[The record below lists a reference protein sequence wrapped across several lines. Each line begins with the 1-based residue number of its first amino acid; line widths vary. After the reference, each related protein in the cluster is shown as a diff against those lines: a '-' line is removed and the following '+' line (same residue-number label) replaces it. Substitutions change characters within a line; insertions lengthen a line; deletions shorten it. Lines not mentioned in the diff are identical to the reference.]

1 MYGQKRRVAICELP
15 RIFWERWE
23 NVGIFKEKCV
33 FSPPLRPTHP
43 IFSHTL
49 RTAAPHLP
57 CEDDVIR
64 ATSHRATFVFP
75 PFFSAASSSL
85 PPRPFLPFSTP
96 SDSRP
101 RPPQMSP
108 IVRTPIPC
116 ETSPKNAPQLGGVL
130 RFRRRSHIACRV
142 PFRAALQS
150 PTPVRARAPKLAAFY
165 KMKRSIAS
173 CHLTTFPPAPL
184 AALRMPP
191 SLCSLTSPSRA
202 EQKSHRAHHAIP
214 MAAAEKNAKYTKSGA
229 CQWPCSAACC
239 SFSMGPALL
248 RAGPCGLHCVLL
260 VFPAQTAV
268 QGWLCCYQVSV
279 CAMCAMFD
287 VRVFLHQK
295 RLMSSDFFD

>member
-15 RIFWERWE
+15 RIFWELWE

-33 FSPPLRPTHP
+33 FSPPLRPTLP

-75 PFFSAASSSL
+75 HFFSAASSSL

-142 PFRAALQS
+142 PFRAAL
-150 PTPVRARAPKLAAFY
+150 K
-165 KMKRSIAS
+165 
-173 CHLTTFPPAPL
+173 
-184 AALRMPP
+184 
-191 SLCSLTSPSRA
+191 
-202 EQKSHRAHHAIP
+202 KSHP
-214 MAAAEKNAKYTKSGA
+214 
-229 CQWPCSAACC
+229 
-239 SFSMGPALL
+239 
-248 RAGPCGLHCVLL
+248 GPCTCAEVSRLLQNEKVNRLLPSHHFASSALGCAPDAAVFVLVNL
-260 VFPAQTAV
+260 PIA
-268 QGWLCCYQVSV
+268 
-279 CAMCAMFD
+279 
-287 VRVFLHQK
+287 R
-295 RLMSSDFFD
+295 